1 VSVVTILHITGGL
14 HTIVAS

>member
-1 VSVVTILHITGGL
+1 VTILHITGGL